1 MSLLNDFIGLF
12 FPRVC
17 DACEN
22 LLLRNETTIC
32 TRCLTGL
39 PKTNFHKYP
48 DNPVMETFWGR
59 LKIESASS
67 FLYYSKAGKVQ
78 NLIHSFKYR
87 GKYEIGM
94 MLGEMFAADL
104 KTSPYFNNI
113 NTIIPVPLH
122 WTKLKTRGFNQ
133 SEVIARGMAKQM
145 NAQIEN
151 DVLIRRFATDTQTKK
166 SRLKRVENVQGK
178 FGIQNPEKIAGKHV
192 LLIDDIITTGSTI
205 EECANILLSV
215 DETKVSIASIG
226 FASK

>member
-1 MSLLNDFIGLF
+1 M
-12 FPRVC
+12 
-17 DACEN
+17 
-22 LLLRNETTIC
+22 
-32 TRCLTGL
+32 
-39 PKTNFHKYP
+39 
-48 DNPVMETFWGR
+48 
-59 LKIESASS
+59 
-67 FLYYSKAGKVQ
+67 Q

-104 KTSPYFNNI
+104 KSSAYFKNI